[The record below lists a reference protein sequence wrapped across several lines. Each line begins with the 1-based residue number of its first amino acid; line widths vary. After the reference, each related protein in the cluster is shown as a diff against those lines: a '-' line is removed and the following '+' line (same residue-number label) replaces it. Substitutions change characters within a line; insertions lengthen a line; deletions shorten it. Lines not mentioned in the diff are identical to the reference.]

1 MVWRRCGGEGVSL
14 ALQIVRSELEISMAL
29 CGVNDIRQ
37 VGPHVLV
44 PRRADCAPAL

>member
-1 MVWRRCGGEGVSL
+1 
-14 ALQIVRSELEISMAL
+14 MAL

-44 PRRADCAPAL
+44 LRRADSASAL